1 MPEPERESAGRTVLQ
16 DAIRAGSR
24 CALVAVGI
32 ALLAGVVTD
41 TAAHLPIMLAM
52 IGLLATGAA
61 VFGVLIALTMHADDL
76 ENDATD
82 AQMLAQEMLARK
94 PVLP

>member
-1 MPEPERESAGRTVLQ
+1 MQFRRHLAVLSAV
-16 DAIRAGSR
+16 
-24 CALVAVGI
+24 
-32 ALLAGVVTD
+32 
-41 TAAHLPIMLAM
+41 
-52 IGLLATGAA
+52 LATGAA